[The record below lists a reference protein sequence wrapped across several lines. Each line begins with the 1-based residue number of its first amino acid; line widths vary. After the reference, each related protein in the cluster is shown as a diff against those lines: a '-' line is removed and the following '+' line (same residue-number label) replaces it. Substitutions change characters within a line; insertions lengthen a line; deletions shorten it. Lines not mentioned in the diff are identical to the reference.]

1 MTGSLAD
8 RIYRAQCI
16 GNVEPIEYMVPYPST
31 QSLLEGQNIKFSDQV
46 IYEKDNITNLQLY
59 ELVQQTA
66 HWLNELGIKPRERVI
81 IQQLGT
87 PQTEILLFG
96 IWHLGAI
103 GIIVEN
109 KNIVPIDELK
119 GLAKKIPAKID
130 LINKIEPYPTF
141 LTPNTNPC

>member
-1 MTGSLAD
+1 MIGSLAD

-46 IYEKDNITNLQLY
+46 IYKKDNITNLQFY

-66 HWLNELGIKPRERVI
+66 HWLNGLGIKPRERVI
-81 IQQLGT
+81 ILQLGT

-96 IWHLGAI
+96 I
-103 GIIVEN
+103 
-109 KNIVPIDELK
+109 
-119 GLAKKIPAKID
+119 
-130 LINKIEPYPTF
+130 
-141 LTPNTNPC
+141 